1 MQGRATGLCAPGAPG
16 CSVAAGPPPRAPR
29 APGSQRPTCG
39 PALAR
44 NTCAQQLP
52 RTEELFEA
60 PYPVWELFQMKSVT
74 LPCIKTFF
82 FFLRRKK
89 RKKESSK
96 ESPFRAVGAQ
106 PSPCPVAGPHPCLLP
121 PLRPSRLEGGR
132 SVGSCLPAGALSLLL
147 LGQLSLLFFIRHL
160 FVESIMCVHCAGPWD
175 SQRPGPPRMC

>member
-82 FFLRRKK
+82 FFLKEKK
-89 RKKESSK
+89 KKEGKQQGVTLQSSGCTAVTLPCGGASPLPAASAAPLPSGGR
-96 ESPFRAVGAQ
+96 EECGQLLASWCLVPLASGSTFPSFLHSPFI
-106 PSPCPVAGPHPCLLP
+106 C
-121 PLRPSRLEGGR
+121 
-132 SVGSCLPAGALSLLL
+132 
-147 LGQLSLLFFIRHL
+147 
-160 FVESIMCVHCAGPWD
+160 
-175 SQRPGPPRMC
+175 